1 MRYLILVSH
10 GTFAPGLHN
19 ALGMMAGSDREDIRS
34 TSLLDGMD
42 VDTFRANFAELV
54 GDITAEDEI
63 ILTADIIGGS
73 PLTTALEVLT
83 EKGLLGK
90 TLAIG
95 GMNLPL
101 VLTAAFADAETP
113 LEELEQEL
121 TGEAKDQIKRFDLG
135 GDEGCAGDDLPGN
148 GPKVCRFQIPQQ
160 RVSVCQLK
168 HSPVILIGKFF
179 IDLEPGDF
187 FRGGIQR
194 ETVCVQRRRKLRVLF
209 LRGQYFLMPL
219 HLTAPFLPSP

>member
-42 VDTFRANFAELV
+42 VDTFRANCAELV
-54 GDITAEDEI
+54 GDITPEDEN

-73 PLTTALEVLT
+73 PLTTALDVLT

-101 VLTAAFADAETP
+101 VLTAAFADADTP
-113 LEELEQEL
+113 LDELEAEL
-121 TGEAKDQIKRFDLG
+121 TGEAKDQIKRFALG
-135 GDEGCAGDDLPGN
+135 GDEDDD
-148 GPKVCRFQIPQQ
+148 I
-160 RVSVCQLK
+160 
-168 HSPVILIGKFF
+168 
-179 IDLEPGDF
+179 
-187 FRGGIQR
+187 
-194 ETVCVQRRRKLRVLF
+194 
-209 LRGQYFLMPL
+209 
-219 HLTAPFLPSP
+219 

>member
-19 ALGMMAGSDREDIRS
+19 ALGMMARSDREDIRS

-42 VDTFRANFAELV
+42 VDTFRANFTELV

-73 PLTTALEVLT
+73 PLTTALDVLT

-101 VLTAAFADAETP
+101 VLTAAFADADTP

-135 GDEGCAGDDLPGN
+135 GDEDDD
-148 GPKVCRFQIPQQ
+148 I
-160 RVSVCQLK
+160 
-168 HSPVILIGKFF
+168 
-179 IDLEPGDF
+179 
-187 FRGGIQR
+187 
-194 ETVCVQRRRKLRVLF
+194 
-209 LRGQYFLMPL
+209 
-219 HLTAPFLPSP
+219 

>member
-19 ALGMMAGSDREDIRS
+19 TLGMMAGSDREDIRS

-54 GDITAEDEI
+54 GDITPEDEI

-73 PLTTALEVLT
+73 PLTTALDVLT

-101 VLTAAFADAETP
+101 VLTAAFADADTP
-113 LEELEQEL
+113 LDELEAEL
-121 TGEAKDQIKRFDLG
+121 TGEAKDQIKRFALG
-135 GDEGCAGDDLPGN
+135 GDEDDD
-148 GPKVCRFQIPQQ
+148 I
-160 RVSVCQLK
+160 
-168 HSPVILIGKFF
+168 
-179 IDLEPGDF
+179 
-187 FRGGIQR
+187 
-194 ETVCVQRRRKLRVLF
+194 
-209 LRGQYFLMPL
+209 
-219 HLTAPFLPSP
+219 

>member
-73 PLTTALEVLT
+73 PLTTALDVLT
-83 EKGLLGK
+83 EKGLLAR

-101 VLTAAFADAETP
+101 VLTAAFADADTP
-113 LEELEQEL
+113 LDALEAEI
-121 TGEAKDQIKRFDLG
+121 TGEAKDQIKRFALS
-135 GDEGCAGDDLPGN
+135 GDEDDD
-148 GPKVCRFQIPQQ
+148 I
-160 RVSVCQLK
+160 
-168 HSPVILIGKFF
+168 
-179 IDLEPGDF
+179 
-187 FRGGIQR
+187 
-194 ETVCVQRRRKLRVLF
+194 
-209 LRGQYFLMPL
+209 
-219 HLTAPFLPSP
+219 

>member
-73 PLTTALEVLT
+73 PLTTALDVLT
-83 EKGLLGK
+83 EKGLMGK

-101 VLTAAFADAETP
+101 VLTAAFADADTP

-135 GDEGCAGDDLPGN
+135 GDEDDD
-148 GPKVCRFQIPQQ
+148 I
-160 RVSVCQLK
+160 
-168 HSPVILIGKFF
+168 
-179 IDLEPGDF
+179 
-187 FRGGIQR
+187 
-194 ETVCVQRRRKLRVLF
+194 
-209 LRGQYFLMPL
+209 
-219 HLTAPFLPSP
+219 

>member
-73 PLTTALEVLT
+73 PLTTALDVLT
-83 EKGLLGK
+83 EKGLLDK

-121 TGEAKDQIKRFDLG
+121 TGEAKDQIKRFALG
-135 GDEGCAGDDLPGN
+135 GDEDDD
-148 GPKVCRFQIPQQ
+148 I
-160 RVSVCQLK
+160 
-168 HSPVILIGKFF
+168 
-179 IDLEPGDF
+179 
-187 FRGGIQR
+187 
-194 ETVCVQRRRKLRVLF
+194 
-209 LRGQYFLMPL
+209 
-219 HLTAPFLPSP
+219 

>member
-42 VDTFRANFAELV
+42 VDTFRANFTELV
-54 GDITAEDEI
+54 KDITAEDEI

-73 PLTTALEVLT
+73 PLTTVLDVLT

-121 TGEAKDQIKRFDLG
+121 TGEAKDQIKRFDFG
-135 GDEGCAGDDLPGN
+135 GDEDDD
-148 GPKVCRFQIPQQ
+148 I
-160 RVSVCQLK
+160 
-168 HSPVILIGKFF
+168 
-179 IDLEPGDF
+179 
-187 FRGGIQR
+187 
-194 ETVCVQRRRKLRVLF
+194 
-209 LRGQYFLMPL
+209 
-219 HLTAPFLPSP
+219 

>member
-54 GDITAEDEI
+54 GDITPEDEI

-73 PLTTALEVLT
+73 PLTTALDVLT

-90 TLAIG
+90 MLAIG

-101 VLTAAFADAETP
+101 VLTAAFADADTP
-113 LEELEQEL
+113 LDELVAEL
-121 TGEAKDQIKRFDLG
+121 TGEAKDQIKRFALG
-135 GDEGCAGDDLPGN
+135 GDEDDD
-148 GPKVCRFQIPQQ
+148 I
-160 RVSVCQLK
+160 
-168 HSPVILIGKFF
+168 
-179 IDLEPGDF
+179 
-187 FRGGIQR
+187 
-194 ETVCVQRRRKLRVLF
+194 
-209 LRGQYFLMPL
+209 
-219 HLTAPFLPSP
+219 

>member
-42 VDTFRANFAELV
+42 VDTFRANFTELV

-73 PLTTALEVLT
+73 PLTTALDVLT
-83 EKGLLGK
+83 EKGLQGK

-101 VLTAAFADAETP
+101 VLTAAFADADTS

-135 GDEGCAGDDLPGN
+135 GDEDDD
-148 GPKVCRFQIPQQ
+148 I
-160 RVSVCQLK
+160 
-168 HSPVILIGKFF
+168 
-179 IDLEPGDF
+179 
-187 FRGGIQR
+187 
-194 ETVCVQRRRKLRVLF
+194 
-209 LRGQYFLMPL
+209 
-219 HLTAPFLPSP
+219 

>member
-73 PLTTALEVLT
+73 PLTTALDVLT
-83 EKGLLGK
+83 EKGLLAR

-101 VLTAAFADAETP
+101 VLTAAFADANTP
-113 LEELEQEL
+113 LNELEAEL
-121 TGEAKDQIKRFDLG
+121 TGEAKDQIKQFALG
-135 GDEGCAGDDLPGN
+135 GDEDDD
-148 GPKVCRFQIPQQ
+148 I
-160 RVSVCQLK
+160 
-168 HSPVILIGKFF
+168 
-179 IDLEPGDF
+179 
-187 FRGGIQR
+187 
-194 ETVCVQRRRKLRVLF
+194 
-209 LRGQYFLMPL
+209 
-219 HLTAPFLPSP
+219 

>member
-54 GDITAEDEI
+54 QDITPEDEI

-73 PLTTALEVLT
+73 PLTTALDVLT

-113 LEELEQEL
+113 LEKLEQEL

-135 GDEGCAGDDLPGN
+135 GDEDDD
-148 GPKVCRFQIPQQ
+148 I
-160 RVSVCQLK
+160 
-168 HSPVILIGKFF
+168 
-179 IDLEPGDF
+179 
-187 FRGGIQR
+187 
-194 ETVCVQRRRKLRVLF
+194 
-209 LRGQYFLMPL
+209 
-219 HLTAPFLPSP
+219 

>member
-42 VDTFRANFAELV
+42 VDTFRANFTELV

-73 PLTTALEVLT
+73 PLTTALDVLT

-101 VLTAAFADAETP
+101 VLTAAFADADTP
-113 LEELEQEL
+113 LDELEAEL

-135 GDEGCAGDDLPGN
+135 GDEDDD
-148 GPKVCRFQIPQQ
+148 I
-160 RVSVCQLK
+160 
-168 HSPVILIGKFF
+168 
-179 IDLEPGDF
+179 
-187 FRGGIQR
+187 
-194 ETVCVQRRRKLRVLF
+194 
-209 LRGQYFLMPL
+209 
-219 HLTAPFLPSP
+219 

>member
-73 PLTTALEVLT
+73 PLPTALDVLT

-101 VLTAAFADAETP
+101 VLTAAFADADTP
-113 LEELEQEL
+113 LDELEAEL
-121 TGEAKDQIKRFDLG
+121 TGEAKDQIKRFALG
-135 GDEGCAGDDLPGN
+135 GDEDDD
-148 GPKVCRFQIPQQ
+148 I
-160 RVSVCQLK
+160 
-168 HSPVILIGKFF
+168 
-179 IDLEPGDF
+179 
-187 FRGGIQR
+187 
-194 ETVCVQRRRKLRVLF
+194 
-209 LRGQYFLMPL
+209 
-219 HLTAPFLPSP
+219 

>member
-42 VDTFRANFAELV
+42 VGTFRANFAELV
-54 GDITAEDEI
+54 QDITPEDEI

-73 PLTTALEVLT
+73 PLTTALDVLT

-101 VLTAAFADAETP
+101 VLTAAFADADTP
-113 LEELEQEL
+113 LDELEAEL
-121 TGEAKDQIKRFDLG
+121 TGEAKDQIKRFALG
-135 GDEGCAGDDLPGN
+135 GDEDDD
-148 GPKVCRFQIPQQ
+148 I
-160 RVSVCQLK
+160 
-168 HSPVILIGKFF
+168 
-179 IDLEPGDF
+179 
-187 FRGGIQR
+187 
-194 ETVCVQRRRKLRVLF
+194 
-209 LRGQYFLMPL
+209 
-219 HLTAPFLPSP
+219 

>member
-42 VDTFRANFAELV
+42 VDTFRANFTELV

-73 PLTTALEVLT
+73 PLTTALDVLT

-101 VLTAAFADAETP
+101 VLTAAFADADTP
-113 LEELEQEL
+113 LDELEAEL
-121 TGEAKDQIKRFDLG
+121 TGEAKDQIKRFALG
-135 GDEGCAGDDLPGN
+135 SDEDDD
-148 GPKVCRFQIPQQ
+148 I
-160 RVSVCQLK
+160 
-168 HSPVILIGKFF
+168 
-179 IDLEPGDF
+179 
-187 FRGGIQR
+187 
-194 ETVCVQRRRKLRVLF
+194 
-209 LRGQYFLMPL
+209 
-219 HLTAPFLPSP
+219 

>member
-42 VDTFRANFAELV
+42 VDTFRVNFAELV
-54 GDITAEDEI
+54 KDITTEDEI

-73 PLTTALEVLT
+73 PLTTALDVLT

-113 LEELEQEL
+113 LDEMEQEL

-135 GDEGCAGDDLPGN
+135 GDEDDD
-148 GPKVCRFQIPQQ
+148 I
-160 RVSVCQLK
+160 
-168 HSPVILIGKFF
+168 
-179 IDLEPGDF
+179 
-187 FRGGIQR
+187 
-194 ETVCVQRRRKLRVLF
+194 
-209 LRGQYFLMPL
+209 
-219 HLTAPFLPSP
+219 

>member
-73 PLTTALEVLT
+73 PLTTALDVLS
-83 EKGLLGK
+83 EKCLLGN

-101 VLTAAFADAETP
+101 VLAAAFADAETP

-121 TGEAKDQIKRFDLG
+121 TDEAKDQIKRFDLG
-135 GDEGCAGDDLPGN
+135 GDEDDD
-148 GPKVCRFQIPQQ
+148 I
-160 RVSVCQLK
+160 
-168 HSPVILIGKFF
+168 
-179 IDLEPGDF
+179 
-187 FRGGIQR
+187 
-194 ETVCVQRRRKLRVLF
+194 
-209 LRGQYFLMPL
+209 
-219 HLTAPFLPSP
+219 

>member
-54 GDITAEDEI
+54 QDITPEDEI

-73 PLTTALEVLT
+73 PLTTAVDVLT
-83 EKGLLGK
+83 EKGLLAR

-101 VLTAAFADAETP
+101 VLTAAFADADTP
-113 LEELEQEL
+113 LDELEAEL
-121 TGEAKDQIKRFDLG
+121 TGEAKDQIKRFALG
-135 GDEGCAGDDLPGN
+135 GDEDDD
-148 GPKVCRFQIPQQ
+148 I
-160 RVSVCQLK
+160 
-168 HSPVILIGKFF
+168 
-179 IDLEPGDF
+179 
-187 FRGGIQR
+187 
-194 ETVCVQRRRKLRVLF
+194 
-209 LRGQYFLMPL
+209 
-219 HLTAPFLPSP
+219 

>member
-54 GDITAEDEI
+54 QDITPEDEI

-73 PLTTALEVLT
+73 PLTTALDVLT
-83 EKGLLGK
+83 EKGLLAR

-101 VLTAAFADAETP
+101 VLTAAFADADTP
-113 LEELEQEL
+113 LDALEAEL
-121 TGEAKDQIKRFDLG
+121 TGEAKDQIKRFALG
-135 GDEGCAGDDLPGN
+135 GDEDDD
-148 GPKVCRFQIPQQ
+148 I
-160 RVSVCQLK
+160 
-168 HSPVILIGKFF
+168 
-179 IDLEPGDF
+179 
-187 FRGGIQR
+187 
-194 ETVCVQRRRKLRVLF
+194 
-209 LRGQYFLMPL
+209 
-219 HLTAPFLPSP
+219 

>member
-54 GDITAEDEI
+54 GDITPEDEI

-73 PLTTALEVLT
+73 PLTTALDVLT

-121 TGEAKDQIKRFDLG
+121 TGEAKDQIKRFALG
-135 GDEGCAGDDLPGN
+135 GDEDDD
-148 GPKVCRFQIPQQ
+148 I
-160 RVSVCQLK
+160 
-168 HSPVILIGKFF
+168 
-179 IDLEPGDF
+179 
-187 FRGGIQR
+187 
-194 ETVCVQRRRKLRVLF
+194 
-209 LRGQYFLMPL
+209 
-219 HLTAPFLPSP
+219 

>member
-42 VDTFRANFAELV
+42 VDTFRANFTELV

-73 PLTTALEVLT
+73 PLTTALDVLT
-83 EKGLLGK
+83 ERGLLGK

-101 VLTAAFADAETP
+101 VLTAAFADADTP

-135 GDEGCAGDDLPGN
+135 GDEDDD
-148 GPKVCRFQIPQQ
+148 I
-160 RVSVCQLK
+160 
-168 HSPVILIGKFF
+168 
-179 IDLEPGDF
+179 
-187 FRGGIQR
+187 
-194 ETVCVQRRRKLRVLF
+194 
-209 LRGQYFLMPL
+209 
-219 HLTAPFLPSP
+219 

>member
-54 GDITAEDEI
+54 KDITTEDEI

-73 PLTTALEVLT
+73 PLTTALDVLT

-113 LEELEQEL
+113 LDELEQEL

-135 GDEGCAGDDLPGN
+135 GDEDDD
-148 GPKVCRFQIPQQ
+148 I
-160 RVSVCQLK
+160 
-168 HSPVILIGKFF
+168 
-179 IDLEPGDF
+179 
-187 FRGGIQR
+187 
-194 ETVCVQRRRKLRVLF
+194 
-209 LRGQYFLMPL
+209 
-219 HLTAPFLPSP
+219 

>member
-73 PLTTALEVLT
+73 PLTTALDVLT

-90 TLAIG
+90 MLAIG

-101 VLTAAFADAETP
+101 VLTAAFADADTP

-135 GDEGCAGDDLPGN
+135 GDEDDD
-148 GPKVCRFQIPQQ
+148 I
-160 RVSVCQLK
+160 
-168 HSPVILIGKFF
+168 
-179 IDLEPGDF
+179 
-187 FRGGIQR
+187 
-194 ETVCVQRRRKLRVLF
+194 
-209 LRGQYFLMPL
+209 
-219 HLTAPFLPSP
+219 

>member
-1 MRYLILVSH
+1 MRYLILGSH

-73 PLTTALEVLT
+73 PLTTALDVLT

-101 VLTAAFADAETP
+101 VLTAAFADADTP

-135 GDEGCAGDDLPGN
+135 GDEDDD
-148 GPKVCRFQIPQQ
+148 I
-160 RVSVCQLK
+160 
-168 HSPVILIGKFF
+168 
-179 IDLEPGDF
+179 
-187 FRGGIQR
+187 
-194 ETVCVQRRRKLRVLF
+194 
-209 LRGQYFLMPL
+209 
-219 HLTAPFLPSP
+219 

>member
-54 GDITAEDEI
+54 QDITPEDEI
-63 ILTADIIGGS
+63 ILPADSLGGS
-73 PLTTALEVLT
+73 PLTTALDVLT

-101 VLTAAFADAETP
+101 VLTAAFADADTP
-113 LEELEQEL
+113 LDELEAEL
-121 TGEAKDQIKRFDLG
+121 TGEAKDQIKRFALG
-135 GDEGCAGDDLPGN
+135 GDEDDD
-148 GPKVCRFQIPQQ
+148 I
-160 RVSVCQLK
+160 
-168 HSPVILIGKFF
+168 
-179 IDLEPGDF
+179 
-187 FRGGIQR
+187 
-194 ETVCVQRRRKLRVLF
+194 
-209 LRGQYFLMPL
+209 
-219 HLTAPFLPSP
+219 

>member
-42 VDTFRANFAELV
+42 VDTFRANFTELV

-73 PLTTALEVLT
+73 PLTTALDVLT

-121 TGEAKDQIKRFDLG
+121 TGEARDQIKRFDLG
-135 GDEGCAGDDLPGN
+135 GDEDDD
-148 GPKVCRFQIPQQ
+148 I
-160 RVSVCQLK
+160 
-168 HSPVILIGKFF
+168 
-179 IDLEPGDF
+179 
-187 FRGGIQR
+187 
-194 ETVCVQRRRKLRVLF
+194 
-209 LRGQYFLMPL
+209 
-219 HLTAPFLPSP
+219 

>member
-54 GDITAEDEI
+54 QDITPEDEI

-73 PLTTALEVLT
+73 PLTTALDVLT
-83 EKGLLGK
+83 EKGLLAR

-101 VLTAAFADAETP
+101 VLTAAFADWDTP
-113 LEELEQEL
+113 LDELESEL
-121 TGEAKDQIKRFDLG
+121 TGDAK
-135 GDEGCAGDDLPGN
+135 
-148 GPKVCRFQIPQQ
+148 
-160 RVSVCQLK
+160 
-168 HSPVILIGKFF
+168 
-179 IDLEPGDF
+179 
-187 FRGGIQR
+187 
-194 ETVCVQRRRKLRVLF
+194 
-209 LRGQYFLMPL
+209 
-219 HLTAPFLPSP
+219 

>member
-54 GDITAEDEI
+54 QDITPEDEI

-73 PLTTALEVLT
+73 PLTTALDVLT

-101 VLTAAFADAETP
+101 VLTAAFADADTP
-113 LEELEQEL
+113 LDELVAEL
-121 TGEAKDQIKRFDLG
+121 TGEAKDQTKRFALG
-135 GDEGCAGDDLPGN
+135 GDEDDD
-148 GPKVCRFQIPQQ
+148 I
-160 RVSVCQLK
+160 
-168 HSPVILIGKFF
+168 
-179 IDLEPGDF
+179 
-187 FRGGIQR
+187 
-194 ETVCVQRRRKLRVLF
+194 
-209 LRGQYFLMPL
+209 
-219 HLTAPFLPSP
+219 

>member
-101 VLTAAFADAETP
+101 VLTAACADAETP

-135 GDEGCAGDDLPGN
+135 GDEDDD
-148 GPKVCRFQIPQQ
+148 I
-160 RVSVCQLK
+160 
-168 HSPVILIGKFF
+168 
-179 IDLEPGDF
+179 
-187 FRGGIQR
+187 
-194 ETVCVQRRRKLRVLF
+194 
-209 LRGQYFLMPL
+209 
-219 HLTAPFLPSP
+219 

>member
-54 GDITAEDEI
+54 QDITPEDEI

-73 PLTTALEVLT
+73 PLTTALDVLT
-83 EKGLLGK
+83 EKGLLAR

-113 LEELEQEL
+113 LDELEAEL
-121 TGEAKDQIKRFDLG
+121 TGEAKDQIKRFALG
-135 GDEGCAGDDLPGN
+135 GDEDDD
-148 GPKVCRFQIPQQ
+148 I
-160 RVSVCQLK
+160 
-168 HSPVILIGKFF
+168 
-179 IDLEPGDF
+179 
-187 FRGGIQR
+187 
-194 ETVCVQRRRKLRVLF
+194 
-209 LRGQYFLMPL
+209 
-219 HLTAPFLPSP
+219 

>member
-73 PLTTALEVLT
+73 PLTTALDVLT
-83 EKGLLGK
+83 EKGLLAR

-101 VLTAAFADAETP
+101 VLTATFADADTP
-113 LEELEQEL
+113 LDELEAEL
-121 TGEAKDQIKRFDLG
+121 TGEAKDQIKRFTLG
-135 GDEGCAGDDLPGN
+135 GDEDDD
-148 GPKVCRFQIPQQ
+148 I
-160 RVSVCQLK
+160 
-168 HSPVILIGKFF
+168 
-179 IDLEPGDF
+179 
-187 FRGGIQR
+187 
-194 ETVCVQRRRKLRVLF
+194 
-209 LRGQYFLMPL
+209 
-219 HLTAPFLPSP
+219 

>member
-73 PLTTALEVLT
+73 PLTTALDVLT

-101 VLTAAFADAETP
+101 VLTAAFADADTP

-121 TGEAKDQIKRFDLG
+121 TGEAKDQIRRFDLG
-135 GDEGCAGDDLPGN
+135 GDEDDD
-148 GPKVCRFQIPQQ
+148 I
-160 RVSVCQLK
+160 
-168 HSPVILIGKFF
+168 
-179 IDLEPGDF
+179 
-187 FRGGIQR
+187 
-194 ETVCVQRRRKLRVLF
+194 
-209 LRGQYFLMPL
+209 
-219 HLTAPFLPSP
+219 

>member
-19 ALGMMAGSDREDIRS
+19 ALGIMAGSDREDIRS

-42 VDTFRANFAELV
+42 VDTFRANFTELV

-73 PLTTALEVLT
+73 PLTTALDVLT

-135 GDEGCAGDDLPGN
+135 GDEDDD
-148 GPKVCRFQIPQQ
+148 I
-160 RVSVCQLK
+160 
-168 HSPVILIGKFF
+168 
-179 IDLEPGDF
+179 
-187 FRGGIQR
+187 
-194 ETVCVQRRRKLRVLF
+194 
-209 LRGQYFLMPL
+209 
-219 HLTAPFLPSP
+219 

>member
-54 GDITAEDEI
+54 QDITPEDEI

-73 PLTTALEVLT
+73 PLTTALDVLT

-101 VLTAAFADAETP
+101 ALTAAFADAETP

-135 GDEGCAGDDLPGN
+135 GDEDDD
-148 GPKVCRFQIPQQ
+148 I
-160 RVSVCQLK
+160 
-168 HSPVILIGKFF
+168 
-179 IDLEPGDF
+179 
-187 FRGGIQR
+187 
-194 ETVCVQRRRKLRVLF
+194 
-209 LRGQYFLMPL
+209 
-219 HLTAPFLPSP
+219 